1 MQEKIER
8 HDVYRIDAG
17 RYIDYIK
24 GQSCGNQRKNMP
36 IGLLTLHL
44 HLPGCSSLKE
54 KRSKI
59 KPVLARLR
67 REFNVASA
75 ELDLQDVWQ
84 DALLGCVT
92 VSSDSTQNQRLL
104 QQVVDFTERSWPDL
118 TLIDHRI
125 ELI

>member
-1 MQEKIER
+1 M
-8 HDVYRIDAG
+8 
-17 RYIDYIK
+17 
-24 GQSCGNQRKNMP
+24 S

-84 DALLGCVT
+84 DALIGCVT
-92 VSSDSTQNQRLL
+92 VSSDTAQNQRLL
-104 QQVVDFTERSWPDL
+104 QQVVNFIERSWPDL
-118 TLIDHRI
+118 TLMDHRI